1 MSARPMSR
9 GRPAVEIAS
18 VSTPAPFQPDQD
30 SRDTQLPYP
39 TLTETLRGP
48 YDGAARVPYPRRRV
62 QWPERAR
69 VTPADETRRALPVE
83 RAFVVHLRPEALP
96 EEGLLVGRVEH
107 VVSGRNEHFD
117 SLPELLAFLGR
128 TVRVA
133 EGLRFN
139 ETR

>member
-1 MSARPMSR
+1 
-9 GRPAVEIAS
+9 
-18 VSTPAPFQPDQD
+18 
-30 SRDTQLPYP
+30 
-39 TLTETLRGP
+39 
-48 YDGAARVPYPRRRV
+48 
-62 QWPERAR
+62 

-96 EEGLLVGRVEH
+96 KEGLLVGRRVEH

-128 TVRVA
+128 AVRVA
-133 EGLRFN
+133 EELCFN